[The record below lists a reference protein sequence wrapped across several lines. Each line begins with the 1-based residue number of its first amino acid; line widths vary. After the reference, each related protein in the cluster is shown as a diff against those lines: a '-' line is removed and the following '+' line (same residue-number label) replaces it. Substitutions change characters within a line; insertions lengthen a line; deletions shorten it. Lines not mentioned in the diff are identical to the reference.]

1 MSYRI
6 SKWVDEHSPVKGA
19 ALSLLRIMADRV
31 HDDREFWCRN
41 TELMKALRCSER
53 TVQRLTHDLEA
64 CGAIEKVRRTAED
77 GSGRQISNLYR
88 VLTPGYVISNP
99 RPRPGVVGGE
109 GGRVTK
115 LSPSQGDETVTL
127 PLTKTSPSGVTKLSP
142 PKGTTPKNPTK
153 NHNGSA
159 ASARAREDAQG
170 RLPLIGA
177 VPAPKSPPA
186 TFEDLENLRLDI
198 EELVEATGETF
209 ERWLERVS
217 DGSAPQPR
225 IQRPGGRSDAAP
237 AKPHRIPPAVRLE
250 GMTADRVLR
259 CRRDARLWRQ
269 ELRRHGL
276 SDELIAAADRVQAR
290 RTA

>member
-1 MSYRI
+1 MSYKV
-6 SKWVDEHSPVKGA
+6 SKWVNEHSPVKGA

-31 HDDREFWCRN
+31 HDDCEFWCRN

-53 TVQRLTHDLEA
+53 SVQRLTKALVA

-88 VLTPGYVISNP
+88 VLTPGYAISNP
-99 RPRPGVVGGE
+99 RPRPGVEV
-109 GGRVTK
+109 GGRVT
-115 LSPSQGDETVTL
+115 LSSPSQGDSFVTL
-127 PLTKTSPSGVTKLSP
+127 PPTKPSPSGVTKVSP

-153 NHNGSA
+153 NPDGSA

-177 VPAPKSPPA
+177 VPVPKSPPA
-186 TFEDLENLRLDI
+186 SFEDLESLRLDI

-225 IQRPGGRSDAAP
+225 IQRPGGRSDPAP
-237 AKPHRIPPAVRLE
+237 ARPHRIPPAVRLE
-250 GMTADRVLR
+250 GMTSDRALR

-276 SDELIAAADRVQAR
+276 SDELVAAAERVQAR